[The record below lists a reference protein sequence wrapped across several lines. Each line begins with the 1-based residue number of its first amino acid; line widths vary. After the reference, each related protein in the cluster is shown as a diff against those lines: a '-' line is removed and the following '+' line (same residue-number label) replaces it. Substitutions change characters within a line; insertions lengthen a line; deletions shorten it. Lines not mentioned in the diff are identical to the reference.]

1 MSLDLEGQVENLCE
15 AFETAWK
22 TGNSP
27 RIEDLVGDLTEPA
40 HTALLRELLL
50 VELKYRLQRGE
61 HPGLEEY
68 LDRFSSQVGTVAEV
82 FRLLLAISPGQEP
95 PTRNSTCLALEPTHS
110 HLSDG
115 DQDTSSPEAF
125 PQDTRYR
132 PLRFLA
138 RGGLGE
144 VFVGEDEELRRKV
157 ALKRIQKRC
166 TDDPA
171 SRRRFLREAEIT
183 ARLEHPGIVP
193 VYGLVQGADGQPYY
207 AMRFIEGETLHQAI
221 QRYHKQEQEGAE
233 IGKQRLELRQLLT
246 RFIAV
251 CETLAYA
258 HSRGIIHRDLK
269 PANIMLGKYGETLVV
284 DWGLAKVVG
293 TDETTPAEAKEEEAN
308 GSPGEAN
315 TRMGQAMGTPA
326 YMSPEQ
332 AAGRLDQHGPA
343 SDVYSLGATLYCMLT
358 GQPPIQ
364 DRDPLVVLKK
374 AQAGDFPRP
383 RTINRRIPAPLEAIC
398 LKAMARLPSD
408 RYGSPRALADDLEHW
423 LADEPF
429 TGYREPWTTRLA
441 RWVRRHRTAVTAA
454 SVALVLLAAAAVGG
468 MLLWES
474 AEQRRRELSQEYLI
488 QTRSTALA
496 DEKLALAEAQVD
508 RFASAERILKQA
520 VERLRD
526 EPELS
531 ELRLRLEA
539 RRDRVERLMRF
550 HRLADRVEGQSFLN
564 RNLEARTAAEE
575 GLAALDI
582 FRHPDWW
589 EHLPDAELTP
599 EQRKQLRH
607 NAYRLLLL
615 GGGLRT
621 LDGFTRPAGTDTAP
635 ILISAIEALERAEKI
650 RPSRAASLIK
660 LFCRFGLGQWDRL
673 EAPPA
678 GEPGGDD
685 DVDYYLMGLLHLSLI
700 ASRDH
705 PMAQRL
711 LVGLEKVVR
720 GVDFKTPEI
729 TAERYLRKA
738 VDLDPR
744 HYFHHLF
751 LAQALRFA
759 NQPIPAELA
768 ANACIAQRTDDSYG
782 YHVRAMALRDQYK
795 ACADP
800 VRKRVLIDRA
810 INDCSTANRL
820 DPIAAGF
827 NNRGIVYEESGD
839 LDRAIADYS
848 EAIRLDPASDQ
859 YHRNRAQVFTSKGDA
874 VNAVPDHDTLIQRHP
889 KDIGLRVERSRLLT
903 SQRLW
908 ARAAEDL
915 RCAVELDPANALF
928 RRIQAGLLVRAGN
941 LEQYRKACEDM
952 LSRFALPRDAD
963 TAAHIVLACSLA
975 PLPKADTAKVLAL
988 AQKFLSASPTDWH
1001 QMALGAA
1008 CHRDGEHVQAI
1019 AALNKSLQLA
1029 PAWPGPAFRHQ
1040 SALNWP
1046 LLAQAHRALGQ
1057 DKQAL
1062 EWLDRSVH
1070 WYAQER
1076 ARRPEGEPGAESF
1089 VWFTDAWWDGV
1100 AFEGLVS
1107 QAEERLAEVERPAQ
1121 RVHVVAFF
1129 PDGKTLAAGTGGG
1142 SGASGASG
1150 ELQLWDTATW
1160 TLRTRLREPL
1170 GIRSLVVSPDGTTL
1184 VTTDFASRI
1193 ARVRDAATGKVR
1205 RVLPGY
1211 RHGQVIGLAISP
1223 DSKLA
1228 ATATSNDLVILWDL
1242 ETGHEVR
1249 TLRGHSGVH
1258 RVIFSPD
1265 GRTLASTGG
1274 DRTVRLWDVAT
1285 GQERK
1290 RFGGQNRT
1298 VEALAFSPDGSILAT
1313 ASQDRTVELRSTS
1326 DDTELATLK
1335 GHNYAV
1341 LCVAFSPD
1349 GKLLAT
1355 GAGSWRTVRFPNYPR
1370 ELKLW
1375 DVASRQEV
1383 VSLQGCLSPVSCV
1396 AFSPDGKTLAS
1407 AGSEKMI
1414 RLWDVAGRKEGRILT
1429 TPQDPRPK

>member
-22 TGNSP
+22 TGNSL
-27 RIEDLVGDLTEPA
+27 RIEDLVGNLTEPA
-40 HTALLRELLL
+40 RTALLRELLL

-61 HPGLEEY
+61 QPGLEEY
-68 LDRFSSQVGTVAEV
+68 LDRFPSQAGTVAEA
-82 FRLLLAISPGQEP
+82 FRLLIGTSPGQEQ
-95 PTRNSTCLALEPTHS
+95 PTRNSTCLDIEQTHS
-110 HLSDG
+110 HLSEG
-115 DQDTSSPEAF
+115 DQDTSPPGAF

-132 PLRFLA
+132 PVRFLA

-183 ARLEHPGIVP
+183 ARLEHPGVVP

-221 QRYHKQEQEGAE
+221 QRYHKEEQAGADN
-233 IGKQRLELRQLLT
+233 GKQRLELRQLLT

-284 DWGLAKVVG
+284 DWGLAKAVG

-308 GSPGEAN
+308 AGPGEAN

-358 GQPPIQ
+358 GQAPIQ
-364 DRDPLVVLKK
+364 DRDPLVLLKK

-383 RTINRRIPAPLEAIC
+383 RTINRLIPAPLEAIC

-429 TGYREPWTTRLA
+429 AAYREPWTTRLA
-441 RWVRRHRTAVTAA
+441 RGIRRHRTAVTAGG
-454 SVALVLLAAAAVGG
+454 VALVLLAAAAVGG

-508 RFASAERILKQA
+508 RFASAEQILKQA

-531 ELRLRLEA
+531 ELRNRLEA

-550 HRLADRVEGQSFLN
+550 HRLADRVEGQAFLN
-564 RNLEARTAAEE
+564 RNVEARTAAEE

-589 EHLPDAELTP
+589 EHLPDAELTA

-635 ILISAIEALERAEKI
+635 ILTSAIEALERAEKV
-650 RPSRAASLIK
+650 RTSRAASLIK

-678 GEPGGDD
+678 GEPGADD
-685 DVDYYLMGLLHLSLI
+685 DVDYYLMGLLHLSLM

-705 PMAQRL
+705 PMARRL

-720 GVDFKTPEI
+720 GVDFKTPEV

-751 LAQALRFA
+751 LAQALRYA
-759 NQPIPAELA
+759 NQPVPAELA
-768 ANACIAQRTDDSYG
+768 ANACIAQRSGDSYG
-782 YHVRAMALRDQYK
+782 YHVRGMALRDQYQ

-800 VRKRVLIDRA
+800 VRKRQLIDRA
-810 INDCSTANRL
+810 LNDCTTANRL

-827 NNRGIVYEESGD
+827 NNRGVVYQESGD
-839 LDRAIADYS
+839 LDRAIGDFS

-859 YHRNRAQVFTSKGDA
+859 YHRNRAAMFTSKGDVA
-874 VNAVPDHDTLIQRHP
+874 NAAADQGTLIQRHP
-889 KDIGLRVERSRLLT
+889 KDIGLRVERCRLLS

-915 RCAVELDPANALF
+915 GCAVELDPANALF
-928 RRIQAGLLVRAGN
+928 RRIQAGLLVRAGD

-952 LSRFALPRDAD
+952 LSRFARPTDAD

-975 PLPKADTAKVLAL
+975 PLPKADTSKALAL
-988 AQKFLSASPTDWH
+988 AQKFLSTSSNDWH

-1029 PAWPGPAFRHQ
+1029 PAWPGAGFRHQ

-1070 WYAQER
+1070 WYAQEK
-1076 ARRPEGEPGAESF
+1076 ARRPEGEPAAEFF
-1089 VWFTDAWWDGV
+1089 VWFSEAWWDGV
-1100 AFEGLVS
+1100 AFEGMLS

-1121 RVHVVAFF
+1121 RVHVIAFF
-1129 PDGKTLAAGTGGG
+1129 PDGKTLAAGTGTGG
-1142 SGASGASG
+1142 WSGGAG

-1160 TLRTRLREPL
+1160 TLRMRLREPL

-1211 RHGQVIGLAISP
+1211 RHGHVSGLAISP

-1228 ATATSNDLVILWDL
+1228 ATVTSNDLVILWDL
-1242 ETGHEVR
+1242 EAGKEVR

-1258 RVIFSPD
+1258 QAIFSPD
-1265 GRTLASTGG
+1265 GKTLASTGR

-1285 GQERK
+1285 GQERMLI
-1290 RFGGQNRT
+1290 RGQDRM

-1313 ASQDRTVELRSTS
+1313 ASQDRTVELRNTI
-1326 DDTELATLK
+1326 DGKELATLK
-1335 GHNYAV
+1335 GHGYAV

-1355 GAGSWRTVRFPNYPR
+1355 GGGSWRTMRFPNFPH

-1383 VSLQGCLSPVSCV
+1383 ASLQGCLSLVSCL
-1396 AFSPDGKTLAS
+1396 AFSPDSKTLAS
-1407 AGSEKMI
+1407 AGSEKTI
-1414 RLWDVAGRKEGRILT
+1414 RLWDVAGRKEQRILT
-1429 TPQDPRPK
+1429 MPQDPRPK